1 MDLNAIMQQAR
12 QFQERLA
19 EIQARLGERQV
30 SATVGGGMVEVVMDG
45 ALRVRSVRIDPEAID
60 PKDPAMLQDLV
71 VAAVNEAIG
80 RAREMGQEEMRSL
93 TGGLQL
99 PGMF

>member
-12 QFQERLA
+12 RFQERLA
-19 EIQARLGERQV
+19 EIQARLAERRV

-45 ALRVRSVRIDPEAID
+45 ALRVRSVRIDPEVID
-60 PKDPAMLQDLV
+60 AGDPAMLQDLV
-71 VAAVNEAIG
+71 AAAVNEAIG
-80 RAREMGQEEMRSL
+80 RARELGQEELRSL
-93 TGGLQL
+93 TGGLQI